1 MSDIVR
7 LIVRMFAIAFGFF
20 AGCLA
25 AGLAY
30 AYLARLVVP
39 EDFGR
44 YSDLELTVTL
54 VIGVIGLA
62 SLFARAILLP
72 AFITIAIFE
81 FWRRRD
87 WLSYALAGGVIALA
101 ATSVPLATRISS
113 VSTASIEPARLIAV
127 HVACA
132 IIGAS
137 IYWLLTGRDAGR
149 WLPSERAAPPD
160 PVDAET

>member
-1 MSDIVR
+1 MRDILR
-7 LIVRMFAIAFGFF
+7 LLVRMFAIAFGFF

-30 AYLARLVVP
+30 AFLARLVIP

-44 YSDLELTVTL
+44 YSELELTVTL
-54 VIGVIGLA
+54 AVGVLGVS
-62 SLFARAILLP
+62 SLFARAMLLP
-72 AFITIAIFE
+72 AFVIIAIFE

-87 WLSYALAGGVIALA
+87 WLSYALAGAVLALT
-101 ATSVPLATRISS
+101 ATTVPLTMRMNSDAVT
-113 VSTASIEPARLIAV
+113 STEPAQLIAI

-137 IYWLLTGRDAGR
+137 IYWLFTGRNAGR
-149 WLPSERAAPPD
+149 WLPSERAVSTNIAD
-160 PVDAET
+160 IES

>member
-1 MSDIVR
+1 MSDILR
-7 LIVRMFAIAFGFF
+7 LIVRMFAIALGFF

-30 AYLARLVVP
+30 AFLARLVVP

-44 YSDLELTVTL
+44 FNELELTVTL
-54 VIGVIGLA
+54 VIGVFGVA
-62 SLFARAILLP
+62 SLFARAVLLP
-72 AFITIAIFE
+72 AFALIAVFE

-101 ATSVPLATRISS
+101 ASSLPITTATNSAAASAAEPSWMIAIH
-113 VSTASIEPARLIAV
+113 TA
-127 HVACA
+127 CG

-137 IYWLLTGRDAGR
+137 IYWLFTGRNAGR
-149 WLPSERAAPPD
+149 WLPSERAAATD
-160 PVDAET
+160 PGNAGA

>member
-1 MSDIVR
+1 MSDILR
-7 LIVRMFAIAFGFF
+7 LLVRMFAIAFGFF

-30 AYLARLVVP
+30 AFLARLVVP

-44 YSDLELTVTL
+44 INELELTVTL
-54 VIGVIGLA
+54 VIGVIGVS
-62 SLFARAILLP
+62 SLFARAVLLP
-72 AFITIAIFE
+72 ALAFIAIFE

-101 ATSVPLATRISS
+101 VTSLPFVTRINAG
-113 VSTASIEPARLIAV
+113 STASIEPGRLIAI
-127 HVACA
+127 HIACG

-137 IYWLLTGRDAGR
+137 IYWLLSGRNAGR
-149 WLPSERAAPPD
+149 WLPSERAAST
-160 PVDAET
+160 DAADIES